1 MTDSNNAVPRHH
13 RRQFF
18 RTKLNS
24 DDVWNETW
32 SNSLETIP
40 LQITFAKYVALEISN
55 WFFIVPVQLH
65 QYDGF
70 NISTF
75 DSVPMLRGFLKT
87 LFPLCMSIYY
97 ILLSTTSCKKN
108 QDLHKSTPFF
118 SRNSLCYPK
127 RQSCED
133 IQCIIRSICTQIKLT
148 FMQNILN
155 VICARNITTY

>member
-1 MTDSNNAVPRHH
+1 MTYALTVYLIHFVLNFIRFVPWTINKEEHHLMTDSNNAVPGHH

-32 SNSLETIP
+32 SISLETIP

-55 WFFIVPVQLH
+55 WFSIVPVQLH

-75 DSVPMLRGFLKT
+75 DTVPMLRGFLKT
-87 LFPLCMSIYY
+87 LFSLCMSIYY

-108 QDLHKSTPFF
+108 QDLHKSRPTFF
-118 SRNSLCYPK
+118 
-127 RQSCED
+127 
-133 IQCIIRSICTQIKLT
+133 
-148 FMQNILN
+148 F
-155 VICARNITTY
+155 A